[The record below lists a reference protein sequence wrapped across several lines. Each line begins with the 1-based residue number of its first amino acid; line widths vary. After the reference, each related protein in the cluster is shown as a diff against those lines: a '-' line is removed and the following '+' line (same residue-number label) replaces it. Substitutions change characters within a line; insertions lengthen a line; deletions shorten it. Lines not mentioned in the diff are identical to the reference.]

1 MIDVSDDDSEDDD
14 DLATTSALRHKLEAM
29 MMQLEE
35 SHGDNELQV
44 YEFYIY
50 HHIELIL
57 VYRYFIYNIYC
68 IYTKFRIHQS
78 F

>member
-1 MIDVSDDDSEDDD
+1 MSDDDSEDD
-14 DLATTSALRHKLEAM
+14 DLATTSALRHKLEDM

-35 SHGDNELQV
+35 SHGDNDLQAYIA

-50 HHIELIL
+50 RHRTYTGIRVL
-57 VYRYFIYNIYC
+57 IYNTA
-68 IYTKFRIHQS
+68 YTKFRIHQS